1 MLTVKCDRCGKEIHM
16 GFGYQTSC
24 MYCGST
30 VNQTIT
36 TENNCYSN
44 LVEKCESKIS
54 SCDFSGA
61 ITEYDR
67 LINLFPDKSRL
78 YWGRMLA
85 RKSVADDLS
94 LILKGVCL
102 AEDSDFV
109 LALHF
114 ADEAESSCL
123 SAMTK
128 TRENIVNDLLALLNR
143 KEKEDILA
151 KGLETKQKSLEV
163 RIHSLRDELRGAI
176 LKLDE
181 AEKKIRNALVDGNV
195 LIDSEKK
202 RINEYVSKI
211 EKIKNEIQTK
221 TEVTLEEMT
230 SCKEDS
236 SRFLAVCNKEWQTIS
251 ARSNCEAFSKFK
263 NAQEEQKK
271 SESEIYAIMRQIDQ
285 VKDELN
291 HIVITVTAI
300 KNKYKLAKS
309 DIENGSFARAKQII
323 GENNFT
329 SLVQRYLK
337 AAK

>member
-1 MLTVKCDRCGKEIHM
+1 MLTVKCDRCGKNIHI

-24 MYCGST
+24 MYCGSP
-30 VNQTIT
+30 VKNSTIA
-36 TENNCYSN
+36 ENNYYSN
-44 LVEKCESKIS
+44 LVEKCENKLSNR
-54 SCDFSGA
+54 DFFGA
-61 ITEYDR
+61 IAEFDR
-67 LINLFPDKSRL
+67 IINLYPDKSRL

-85 RKSVADDLS
+85 RNSVTDDLS
-94 LILKGVCL
+94 LILKGVSL

-114 ADEAESSCL
+114 ADEAESNCL
-123 SAMTK
+123 YAMTK
-128 TRENIVNDLLALLNR
+128 TRESIVNDLLVLLNR

-151 KGLETKQKSLEV
+151 TGVETKQKSLEV
-163 RIHSLRDELRGAI
+163 RINALRDELRGAI

-211 EKIKNEIQTK
+211 EKIKNEIQSK
-221 TEVTLEEMT
+221 TEVTLEKMT
-230 SCKEDS
+230 SCKDDS
-236 SRFLAVCNKEWQTIS
+236 SRFLAVCTKEWQTIS
-251 ARSNCEAFSKFK
+251 AKSNGEAFAKFK

-291 HIVITVTAI
+291 HIVITVTTI

-309 DIENGSFARAKQII
+309 DIEKGSFARAKQII
-323 GENNFT
+323 GENNFS
-329 SLVQRYLK
+329 SLVQSYLK